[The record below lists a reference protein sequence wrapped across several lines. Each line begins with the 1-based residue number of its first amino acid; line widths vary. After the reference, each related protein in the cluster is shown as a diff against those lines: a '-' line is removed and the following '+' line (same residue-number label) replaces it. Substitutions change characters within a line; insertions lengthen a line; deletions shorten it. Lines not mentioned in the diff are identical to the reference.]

1 MKGSDPI
8 RTSLQALDKPSARGG
23 IADVLVELVGVHPL
37 IAAREN
43 HVVDASIAA
52 AALHV
57 LHQHPANAASSP
69 LAVDNQAGDP
79 RVRIIALESLPDV
92 RRDQSNDVAR
102 RFRDEHDVL
111 RMRQQSL
118 ETELHIVHARLVT
131 QLRDERGDPFSIAQ
145 RGVTYTKRFEDIV
158 RRRHGCE

>member
-1 MKGSDPI
+1 
-8 RTSLQALDKPSARGG
+8 
-23 IADVLVELVGVHPL
+23 
-37 IAAREN
+37 
-43 HVVDASIAA
+43 VDASIAA
-52 AALHV
+52 AALQV

-111 RMRQQSL
+111 RMGQQSL

-131 QLRDERGDPFSIAQ
+131 QLRDERSDPFRIAQ
-145 RGVTYTKRFEDIV
+145 RGVTYTEVIRGH
-158 RRRHGCE
+158 RATSSRL